1 MSQKKAFKP
10 GISWRGVE
18 RLDFIFRRV
27 SVRKFQS
34 KDLDDK
40 VISLILEAGN
50 AAPSARNL
58 QARDF
63 VVVRGKETRDALARA
78 AGGQTSVS
86 EAPVV
91 IVVCANPE
99 RSGSSGER
107 GKFCAEIDAAVAA
120 ENILLATSA
129 LGLGAV
135 WVGGFDE
142 RAVASV
148 LGIPVRPVAL
158 IPLGYPAEEPV
169 RKERHPTEMLTHH
182 ERW

>member
-1 MSQKKAFKP
+1 MEKL
-10 GISWRGVE
+10 E
-18 RLDFIFRRV
+18 FIFRRV

-34 KDLDDK
+34 KDVDDK
-40 VISLILEAGN
+40 TIDLVLKAGN
-50 AAPSARNL
+50 AAPSAGNL

-63 VVVRGKETRDALARA
+63 VVVRGKETREALAGA
-78 AGGQTSVS
+78 AGGQVSVA

-91 IVVCANPE
+91 VVVCANPE
-99 RSGSSGER
+99 RGGSSGER
-107 GKFCAEIDAAVAA
+107 GKFCAEIDAAIAA

-142 RAVASV
+142 KEVASV
-148 LGIPVRPVAL
+148 LGIPVRPIAL
-158 IPLGYPAEEPV
+158 IPIGYPAEEPV
-169 RKERHPTEMLTHH
+169 RKERYPTEMLTHH